1 MIIKINFDSETPIYM
16 QIKNE
21 IIKGI
26 AKKEIE
32 IGEELPSV
40 RGLAEDIEVNMHTV
54 NKAYSLLR
62 DEGYIKMDR
71 RKGAVVDL
79 NLEKSKEIF
88 ESTIRE
94 ELNVKIAEC
103 INRNITKE
111 EIKNYIEEIYK
122 ELKGENK

>member
-16 QIKNE
+16 QIRNE

-32 IGEELPSV
+32 EGEALPSV

-71 RKGAVVDL
+71 RKGAVIDL
-79 NLEKSKEIF
+79 NLEKSKQIF
-88 ESTIRE
+88 ETNIKE
-94 ELNVKIAEC
+94 DLNVRLAEC
-103 INRNITKE
+103 INRNISKE
-111 EIKNYIEEIYK
+111 EIKSYIEEIYK

>member
-1 MIIKINFDSETPIYM
+1 M

-32 IGEELPSV
+32 VGEELPSV

-79 NLEKSKEIF
+79 NLEKSNEIF
-88 ESTIRE
+88 KNNIRE
-94 ELNVKIAEC
+94 DLNVKIAEC

>member
-1 MIIKINFDSETPIYM
+1 MIIKINFDSEIPIYI

-88 ESTIRE
+88 KNSIIEDLKI
-94 ELNVKIAEC
+94 NIAEC
-103 INRNITKE
+103 INRNITKQ
-111 EIKNYIEEIYK
+111 EIESYIEEIYK
-122 ELKGENK
+122 EFKGGNK

>member
-1 MIIKINFDSETPIYM
+1 MIIKINFDSEIPIYL

-79 NLEKSKEIF
+79 NLEKSKETF
-88 ESTIRE
+88 ESSIRE
-94 ELNVKIAEC
+94 DLNVKIAEC

>member
-32 IGEELPSV
+32 LGEELPSV

-79 NLEKSKEIF
+79 NLEKSNEIF
-88 ESTIRE
+88 KNNIRE
-94 ELNVKIAEC
+94 DLNVKIAEC
-103 INRNITKE
+103 INRNISKE
-111 EIKNYIEEIYK
+111 EIKEYIEEIYK

>member
-79 NLEKSKEIF
+79 NLEKSKETF
-88 ESTIRE
+88 ESSIRE

-103 INRNITKE
+103 INRNISKE
-111 EIKNYIEEIYK
+111 EIKDYIDEIYK

>member
-32 IGEELPSV
+32 VGEELPSV

-79 NLEKSKEIF
+79 NLEKSNEIF
-88 ESTIRE
+88 KNNIRE
-94 ELNVKIAEC
+94 DLNVKIAEC